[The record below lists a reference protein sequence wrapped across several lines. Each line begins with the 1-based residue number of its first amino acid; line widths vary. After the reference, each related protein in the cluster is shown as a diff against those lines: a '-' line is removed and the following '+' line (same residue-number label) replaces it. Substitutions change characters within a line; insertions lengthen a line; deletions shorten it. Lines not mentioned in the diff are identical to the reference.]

1 MSADTPIPT
10 TRFPWWIVAGGIL
23 LALVYLPTLA
33 APFDFIDDG
42 NLVYP
47 VPEPTL
53 AGQVAVWWDRVAANV
68 DHLGPF
74 RPVLLAH
81 WQLQSNLLD
90 ADPLAWRAVRL
101 GWCALA
107 AVMLLWLLRELKAHP
122 VAAVVAAAAA
132 MWNPYRNEIWTSLT
146 LAEGVAM
153 PYAMLAL
160 IASRKAADSG
170 RPWRW
175 DAAAI
180 LGLLFAL
187 GCKNVFVALLPAMAV
202 LRWSNGFRWRAAV
215 YLLPVVLP
223 VAHFIYFKM
232 NWKPGN
238 YEMAGPTWGQ
248 VGRFWLWMKGAA
260 GADFLGA
267 GVALVLGCMWWFRR
281 SEPEAS
287 ATVLPRGPSPKLP
300 APILAAL
307 ALLLAG
313 FAVYLPMDIMSPR
326 YTMPAVWG
334 ADILLA
340 LLLTRFLAIPD
351 GRATRVAWAG
361 LAVGLLITVVAS
373 VGRQDK
379 LAARSRLLWE
389 VVEHLEKTAP
399 TGEAVAWVGGD
410 SSTGELNV
418 EEGIHVAWHLQH
430 RNRGDIRIGL
440 FDAAGAAVKRV
451 ELPPLELP
459 PRLRITGGAAGDPA
473 AWEVSRTFAQAYR
486 LGRKRFE
493 CRLEAAKPQA
503 PTVSH
508 LPLMPTTLP
517 ADGQGFALDPFTA
530 TFMKEAFGDPGR
542 ESETLLKLR
551 PKRPGVNGAA
561 DLLIGPDGK

>member
-1 MSADTPIPT
+1 MSTTPPIPT

-23 LALVYLPTLA
+23 LAVVYLPTLA

-101 GWCALA
+101 AWCALSA
-107 AVMLLWLLRELKAHP
+107 MMLLWLLRELKAHP
-122 VAAVVAAAAA
+122 VAALVAAAAA

-160 IASRKAADSG
+160 IAARKAADSR

-202 LRWSNGFRWRAAV
+202 LRWSNGFRWRAAI

-223 VAHFIYFKM
+223 AVHFVYFKL

-238 YEMAGPTWGQ
+238 YEMAGPTWAQ

-267 GVALVLGCMWWFRR
+267 GAALVLGCVWYLRVPLSPGGEGDKAHR
-281 SEPEAS
+281 SS
-287 ATVLPRGPSPKLP
+287 RPSPCSWP
-300 APILAAL
+300 
-307 ALLLAG
+307 G
-313 FAVYLPMDIMSPR
+313 SPC
-326 YTMPAVWG
+326 
-334 ADILLA
+334 I
-340 LLLTRFLAIPD
+340 
-351 GRATRVAWAG
+351 
-361 LAVGLLITVVAS
+361 
-373 VGRQDK
+373 
-379 LAARSRLLWE
+379 
-389 VVEHLEKTAP
+389 
-399 TGEAVAWVGGD
+399 
-410 SSTGELNV
+410 
-418 EEGIHVAWHLQH
+418 
-430 RNRGDIRIGL
+430 
-440 FDAAGAAVKRV
+440 
-451 ELPPLELP
+451 
-459 PRLRITGGAAGDPA
+459 
-473 AWEVSRTFAQAYR
+473 
-486 LGRKRFE
+486 
-493 CRLEAAKPQA
+493 CRW
-503 PTVSH
+503 TSC
-508 LPLMPTTLP
+508 
-517 ADGQGFALDPFTA
+517 
-530 TFMKEAFGDPGR
+530 
-542 ESETLLKLR
+542 
-551 PKRPGVNGAA
+551 RPGTPCRRCGAWTSCS
-561 DLLIGPDGK
+561 PCC